1 MLMPY
6 AASFTKAGVSPEEI
20 EEAKQMLET
29 DAWIRLD
36 QIGSGWIRLDQIG
49 SGWIRLDQIGLMV
62 EAWHMARYGDKKQ
75 HYQPLPS
82 CLEPEKRRQVI
93 DIAGLVVSMPAQRKR
108 NAPKKKK
115 RQRTPVFLADGSSM
129 VQYSNSGKQIP
140 TTFLAMLQDS
150 GEPYHLPNFLFVSS
164 N

>member
-49 SGWIRLDQIGLMV
+49 LMV

-75 HYQPLPS
+75 HYQPLP
-82 CLEPEKRRQVI
+82 
-93 DIAGLVVSMPAQRKR
+93 
-108 NAPKKKK
+108 
-115 RQRTPVFLADGSSM
+115 
-129 VQYSNSGKQIP
+129 
-140 TTFLAMLQDS
+140 
-150 GEPYHLPNFLFVSS
+150 
-164 N
+164 

>member
-1 MLMPY
+1 
-6 AASFTKAGVSPEEI
+6 
-20 EEAKQMLET
+20 
-29 DAWIRLD
+29 
-36 QIGSGWIRLDQIG
+36 
-49 SGWIRLDQIGLMV
+49 
-62 EAWHMARYGDKKQ
+62 MARYGDKKQ